1 MSKEKGSEG
10 VNPTPESEDMASQMM
25 AGLKSNV
32 VEKKEQERPAV
43 PEPEPVVMSVKTDV
57 PFEDDEVV
65 NKAAEL
71 IKLANLLNIDL
82 SGGKKVVFEEDETD
96 IDEPVEVPV
105 VTRKFKIII
114 HEQDNF
120 DENRDVF
127 VGLNGYGYLIK
138 RGKEVVVPDG
148 IVNVLKESVI
158 TTIKKNPDT
167 GEDEVRNIPRFSFSN
182 YGEVIE
188 GV

>member
-32 VEKKEQERPAV
+32 VEKKEQEKPA
-43 PEPEPVVMSVKTDV
+43 PEPESVVISVKTDA
-57 PFEDDEVV
+57 PFENDEVV

-71 IKLANLLNIDL
+71 IKLANLLGIDL
-82 SGGKKVVFEEDETD
+82 SGGKKVVFEDDETD
-96 IDEPVEVPV
+96 IDEPAEVPECA
-105 VTRKFKIII
+105 RKFKIII

-138 RGKEVVVPDG
+138 RGKEVVVPEG
-148 IVNVLKESVI
+148 VVNVLKESII

-188 GV
+188 GN